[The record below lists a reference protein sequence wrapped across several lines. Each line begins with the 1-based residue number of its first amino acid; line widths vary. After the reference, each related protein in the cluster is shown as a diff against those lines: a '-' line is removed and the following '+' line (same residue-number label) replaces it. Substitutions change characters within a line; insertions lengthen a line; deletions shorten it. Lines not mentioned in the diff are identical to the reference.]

1 MNVPETTPENL
12 EVDPSV
18 ATTSTV
24 PVADQI
30 NDTDETKD
38 ADSTVKSN
46 VIKKKVKRKVTLHI
60 YNKEEIMMI
69 NQRNMELIQTLR
81 TLDSAFSMGE
91 SDNGRL
97 CIRFGM
103 VSMETDVEELLA
115 LVINTGKQ
123 LDEQIIQLT
132 QMSELVQKGI
142 VQASEDLQRENDE
155 AVWQEGVL
163 RHVPIVG
170 SLYNWINPLQKP
182 LIKGRCLSLK
192 EGKLEST
199 ESIYSLNA
207 KIDKNDLAPL
217 KEHTYEKQSPKSEE
231 KTLEQSNNEINNQL
245 NSPEVSKEEIK
256 EDSDTKKEDNVIQEN
271 SIEPKKD
278 PEMTTVTNHLTET
291 ESAV

>member
-12 EVDPSV
+12 EVDQSV

-30 NDTDETKD
+30 TDTEEVKH
-38 ADSTVKSN
+38 ADSNLKPK
-46 VIKKKVKRKVTLHI
+46 VITKKVKRKVTLHI
-60 YNKEEIMMI
+60 YNKEEIGMI

-217 KEHTYEKQSPKSEE
+217 KEHTYEKQNPKPEE

-245 NSPEVSKEEIK
+245 NQDEVSK
-256 EDSDTKKEDNVIQEN
+256 
-271 SIEPKKD
+271 
-278 PEMTTVTNHLTET
+278 TET
-291 ESAV
+291 EEKIDPIQESSVEPQVDQETIQDQNQPTETVSAV

>member
-38 ADSTVKSN
+38 ADSTLKPK
-46 VIKKKVKRKVTLHI
+46 VITKTIKRKIKTREF
-60 YNKEEIMMI
+60 NMEEISMI

-132 QMSELVQKGI
+132 QMSELVRKGI

-199 ESIYSLNA
+199 ESIYSLNT

-217 KEHTYEKQSPKSEE
+217 KEHTYEKQNQKPEE
-231 KTLEQSNNEINNQL
+231 KTLEQTNNEINNQL
-245 NSPEVSKEEIK
+245 HQDEVSKTENEEKIDPIQ
-256 EDSDTKKEDNVIQEN
+256 DSSVEPQVDRETIQGQN
-271 SIEPKKD
+271 KP
-278 PEMTTVTNHLTET
+278 TET
-291 ESAV
+291 VSAV

>member
-1 MNVPETTPENL
+1 MVNSESSEKPKT
-12 EVDPSV
+12 
-18 ATTSTV
+18 
-24 PVADQI
+24 I
-30 NDTDETKD
+30 TK
-38 ADSTVKSN
+38 T
-46 VIKKKVKRKVTLHI
+46 IKRKIKTREF
-60 YNKEEIMMI
+60 NMEEIGMI

-132 QMSELVQKGI
+132 QMSELVRKGI

-199 ESIYSLNA
+199 ESIYTLNT

-231 KTLEQSNNEINNQL
+231 KILEQSNNEINNQL
-245 NSPEVSKEEIK
+245 NNSEVSKEEIK
-256 EDSDTKKEDNVIQEN
+256 GDSDTRKEDNVNQEN

-278 PEMTTVTNHLTET
+278 SEITTVTNQLTET